1 MNKFLDKLWVERHN
15 NLRTAPISFKLEE
28 HKSDEIRLEYPS
40 YQNKFSIVGKVVVN
54 FWANQAQYDH
64 AYDQAMRFLCYHLYG
79 DAIAQ
84 LENIRYL
91 VNQGYREDANEAIS
105 KLINDFKPNF

>member
-1 MNKFLDKLWVERHN
+1 MNKFLDKLWVERKDDW
-15 NLRTAPISFKLEE
+15 RESPISFKLEE
-28 HKSDEIRLEYPS
+28 YKSNEVNLDYHS
-40 YQNKFSIVGKVVVN
+40 YQNKFSIVGKVVVD

-105 KLINDFKPNF
+105 KLITDFKPNF